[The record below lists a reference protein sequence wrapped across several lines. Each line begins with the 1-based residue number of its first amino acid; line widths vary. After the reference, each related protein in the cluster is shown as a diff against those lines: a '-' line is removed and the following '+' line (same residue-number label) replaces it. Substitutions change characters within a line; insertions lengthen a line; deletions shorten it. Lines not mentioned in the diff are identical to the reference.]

1 VLLADPRFELR
12 TGCQVLRVDLD
23 NTRRLATGV
32 IYVDSRGHEIQQ
44 PARLVIVGAY
54 ALNNARLLLLSG
66 IGTPYDPATGKGVVG
81 RNYAYQ
87 TMGYVQVF
95 FDESVNINPFMRSGA
110 NGTMIADFAGDN
122 FDHGPLGFIGGAYI
136 GEIMTNGRPI
146 EFHPTPPDTPSWGS
160 AWKRAVVRHY
170 NHTSVINVHGSSV
183 ATRHNYLDLDPT
195 YKDAWGLPLLRMTF
209 DFPENDLR
217 MSAYTTAKALEIG
230 KAMGGQLAV
239 AQPRTGPYDVTQ
251 YQTTHNTGGT
261 IMGADPATSV
271 VNRYLQ
277 SWDVSNVF
285 VIGASN
291 YPQNASYN
299 PTGTLGALAF
309 WAADA
314 IVTNYLK
321 APGPLMKT

>member
-1 VLLADPRFELR
+1 V
-12 TGCQVLRVDLD
+12 T
-23 NTRRLATGV
+23 
-32 IYVDSRGHEIQQ
+32 YVDASGQEVEQR
-44 PARLVIVGAY
+44 ARLIILGAY
-54 ALNNARLLLLSG
+54 ALNNVRVLLLSG
-66 IGTPYDPATGKGVVG
+66 IGTPYDPNTGKGVVG

-87 TMGYVQVF
+87 TMSYPQVF
-95 FDESVNINPFMRSGA
+95 YDESININPFMRSGA
-110 NGTMIADFAGDN
+110 NGTMISDFVGDN
-122 FDHGPLGFIGGAYI
+122 FDHGPHGFVGGAYI

-146 EFHPTPPDTPSWGS
+146 GFHPTPPGTPAWGS
-160 AWKRAVVRHY
+160 AWKKAVVQHY
-170 NHTSVINVHGSSV
+170 NHTSTINVHGSS
-183 ATRHNYLDLDPT
+183 ASTRHNYLDLDPT

-209 DFPENDLR
+209 DFPQNDIR
-217 MSAYTTAKALEIG
+217 MSAYVTGKALDVG
-230 KAMGGQLAV
+230 KAMGGRLAV

-261 IMGADPATSV
+261 IIGADRSTSV
-271 VNRYLQ
+271 VNRYLK

-299 PTGTLGALAF
+299 PTGTLGALAY

-321 APGPLMKT
+321 APGPLVKA